1 MQQDVIVI
9 GGGAGGMMAAIA
21 AGQLGAKVL
30 LLEKNDI
37 LGKKMLIAGKGR
49 CNITNDKEI
58 QQLIE
63 AFPHNGR
70 FLYTAFN
77 RFSNQDTKEF
87 FTSNGVP
94 LKVERGDR
102 VFPVSDRSKDIV
114 QAMEKQLRAAGVK
127 IKTKARVVDV
137 RCQMTGL
144 HQVVLANGEIL
155 EAERVIVA
163 TGGASYPGTGST
175 GDGYGF
181 ARNAGHEIVALRPA
195 LVPLNVAEVWVKEL
209 QGLSLKNVTLTLTN
223 QEGKVIAEDFGEML
237 FTHFGIS
244 GPIVLTVSGQAVDY
258 WQKEKTPLKAT
269 IDLKPALSEEKL
281 DARLLRE
288 IEAQHKKQLK
298 NSLSALLPAKLIPVF
313 LKLTG
318 LEAEKMMYQLTKAER
333 QKMVQT
339 LKNLT
344 LTVTGTRPLEEAI
357 VTAGGVQVKEISPKT
372 MESKIVPGL
381 YFVGEV
387 LDIDG
392 VTGGFNLQA
401 ALSTGYLAG
410 QACIMG

>member
-1 MQQDVIVI
+1 
-9 GGGAGGMMAAIA
+9 
-21 AGQLGAKVL
+21 
-30 LLEKNDI
+30 
-37 LGKKMLIAGKGR
+37 
-49 CNITNDKEI
+49 
-58 QQLIE
+58 
-63 AFPHNGR
+63 
-70 FLYTAFN
+70 
-77 RFSNQDTKEF
+77 
-87 FTSNGVP
+87 
-94 LKVERGDR
+94 
-102 VFPVSDRSKDIV
+102 
-114 QAMEKQLRAAGVK
+114 MEKQLRAAGVK

-195 LVPLNVAEVWVKEL
+195 LVPLNAAEVWVKEL

>member
-1 MQQDVIVI
+1 MEQDVIVI

-21 AGQLGAKVL
+21 AGELGAKVL

-87 FTSNGVP
+87 FTNNGVP

-114 QAMEKQLRAAGVK
+114 QAMERKLKSTGVK
-127 IKTKARVVDV
+127 VKTKAKVVDL
-137 RCQMTGL
+137 RCQADGL
-144 HQVVLANGEIL
+144 HQVVLANGEVL

-175 GDGYGF
+175 GDGYNF
-181 ARNAGHEIVALRPA
+181 ARRAGHEIVTLRPA
-195 LVPLNVAEVWVKEL
+195 LVPLNAAEPWVKEL
-209 QGLSLKNVTLTLTN
+209 QGLSLKNVKLTLTN
-223 QEGKVIAEDFGEML
+223 QEGKIIAEDFGEML

-258 WQKEKTPLKAT
+258 WQKEKTALKAT

-313 LKLTG
+313 LQLTN
-318 LEAEKMMYQLTKAER
+318 LEPEKMMYQLTKNER

-357 VTAGGVQVKEISPKT
+357 VTAGGVQVKQISPKT
-372 MESKIVPGL
+372 MESKLVSGL

>member
-181 ARNAGHEIVALRPA
+181 ARNAGHEIVTLRPA
-195 LVPLNVAEVWVKEL
+195 LVPLTVSEAWVKEL